1 MDSFRDINESA
12 DDAYEQLKALLV
24 SRYTKARRTRAFKIL
39 KCPKLEDMKTNQ
51 PDAEDEGLAD

>member
-24 SRYTKARRTRAFKIL
+24 SRYTKARSIKVFKLL
-39 KCPKLEDMKTNQ
+39 KYPELGDIKTNQ
-51 PDAEDEGLAD
+51 PDAEDEGLAA